1 VVSGET
7 DTTVDNS
14 ILEYD
19 IITFELASGIVDT
32 LQKAQ
37 VLSQRFRFEVI
48 TNPKPSNHINNISFF
63 FKKGIFIIS
72 FNVKL

>member
-1 VVSGET
+1 MQKRQTLVKRFALLK
-7 DTTVDNS
+7 N
-14 ILEYD
+14 D
-19 IITFELASGIVDT
+19 ITGSEPAFGIANI

-63 FKKGIFIIS
+63 FKKGIFIIF